1 MRWDEWFRPGPR
13 FGLRIILPTGLAIV
27 LFVVA
32 LFSLVVPAY
41 ERQIMERKREMI
53 RELTHSAV
61 SILAEYEREEQA
73 GALTREVAQREAV
86 TRLRF
91 LRYGDEGKDYF
102 WITDLEPRM
111 VMHPYRADL
120 DGSDLREFA
129 DPGGKR
135 LFVEMVEVAR
145 ASGAGYVEF
154 FWQWK
159 DDPGRIVPKLS
170 HIRAFEPWG
179 WVVGTGIYIEDV
191 RHEIQ
196 RLTAHLIRL
205 SLGITAILT
214 LLLLLIVQQSLAI
227 DRRRGRAEASLRE
240 SRERYRALV
249 DASTEGVALVLDG
262 RITFANP
269 TLRQMLGRADDDLI
283 GQTPASVFPGLE
295 GGEPDGDT
303 PRAVRLERDG
313 AAPREAVIS
322 SSAIRLGER
331 DGIILTVR
339 EASPREQA
347 RREREELAVELQV
360 SLQFLQEPVRAL
372 MREPVVCSLSD
383 PIRRA
388 AELMRRGASSAILVR
403 AESGEMVGIVT
414 DRDIRDRVVAG
425 DLAPSE
431 PVHRIMTSPLLTFPE
446 SGLAGEA
453 ILFMFERGI
462 RHLAVRDP
470 AGRIIGLLRDREL
483 AASQR
488 FSPAAITREIRAAR
502 LPEQIAELRARVPR
516 LVSAWID
523 TGSPPRGVNRIL
535 TAVSDTTQE
544 SLIAAAIA
552 DLGPP
557 PAPFAFIAL
566 GSDGREEQT
575 LATDQDNALIYEDP
589 PASELEVC
597 ETYFRQLG
605 ERVCGD
611 LDRAGYTFC
620 PGDIMARNPRWN
632 RPLSAWIEAYR
643 GWMEA
648 PEPQDLLE
656 FMVFFDF
663 RCVGGDPALA
673 RRLREAID
681 GTLRRNPPFL
691 LHLAR
696 HALDF
701 RLPVGAFGRLSTE
714 ANDSHGRTFNLKEAM
729 APVVHVARLYA
740 LREGIEA
747 TNTLDRLQALHLRN
761 VVKSPDYEEIVQVY
775 EHLMRT
781 RLRHQT
787 QALRQGGS
795 PDNHLPLESLTDLDR
810 ALLKQAASR
819 IALLL
824 KRVSYDFLGTG

>member
-1 MRWDEWFRPGPR
+1 MRWESWLRGGPR
-13 FGLRIILPTGLAIV
+13 FGLRIILPTVLAIA

-32 LFSLVVPAY
+32 LFALVVPAY
-41 ERQIMERKREMI
+41 ERQILERKREMI

-73 GALTREVAQREAV
+73 GALNRETAQREAV
-86 TRLRF
+86 TRLRY
-91 LRYGDEGKDYF
+91 LRYGEDGKDYF
-102 WITDLEPRM
+102 WITDLHPRM
-111 VMHPYRADL
+111 VMHPYRPDL
-120 DGSDLREFA
+120 EGTDLRDFA

-135 LFVEMVEVAR
+135 LFVEMVETAR
-145 ASGAGYVEF
+145 ASGAGYVEYV
-154 FWQWK
+154 WQWK
-159 DDPGRIVPKLS
+159 DDPNRIVPKLS

-179 WVVGTGIYIEDV
+179 WVIGTGIYVEDV
-191 RHEIQ
+191 RHEIA
-196 RLTAHLIRL
+196 RLTANLIRL

-214 LLLLLIVQQSLAI
+214 LLLLLIVQQSLSI

-262 RITFANP
+262 RVTFANP
-269 TLRQMLGRADDDLI
+269 TLRQMLGRGEEDLA
-283 GQTPASVFPGLE
+283 GLPPAALFGEAE
-295 GGEPDGDT
+295 GNPVDRES
-303 PRAVRLERDG
+303 PRAIRLSRPG
-313 AAPREAVIS
+313 APAVDAVL
-322 SSAIRLGER
+322 SASPIRLGER
-331 DGIILTVR
+331 EGTILTVR
-339 EASPREQA
+339 EANPREQA

-360 SLQFLQEPVRAL
+360 SLQALQEPVRSL
-372 MREPVVCSLSD
+372 MREPVICALSD

-388 AELMRRGASSAILVR
+388 AESMRRGASSGILVR
-403 AESGEMVGIVT
+403 AESGEMIGIVT

-425 DLAPSE
+425 DISPAE

-462 RHLAVRDP
+462 RHLAVRDA
-470 AGRIIGLLRDREL
+470 AGRITGLLRDREL

-502 LPEQIAELRARVPR
+502 LPEQIVELRARVPR

-544 SLIAAAIA
+544 SLIAAALD

-557 PAPFAFIAL
+557 PVPFAFLTL

-575 LATDQDNALIYEDP
+575 LATDQDNALIYDDP
-589 PASELEVC
+589 PAAEADRCQAWFLR
-597 ETYFRQLG
+597 FA

-611 LDRAGYTFC
+611 LDRAGYPFC
-620 PGDIMARNPRWN
+620 PGGIMAKNPRWN
-632 RPLSAWIEAYR
+632 LPLSRWIETYR

-656 FMVFFDF
+656 FMAFFDF
-663 RCVGGDPALA
+663 RCAGGDPALA
-673 RRLREAID
+673 QRLRASIEE
-681 GTLRRNPPFL
+681 TLRRNPPFL

-696 HALDF
+696 HALEF

-714 ANDSHGRTFNLKEAM
+714 SSDARGKTFNLKEAM
-729 APVVHVARLYA
+729 APIVHVARLYA
-740 LREGIEA
+740 LKGGIEA
-747 TNTLDRLQALHLRN
+747 TNTLDRLHELHAGN
-761 VVKSPDYEEIVQVY
+761 VIQSPSFEEIVQVY

-787 QALRQGGS
+787 QVLRQGGS
-795 PDNHLPLESLTDLDR
+795 PDNNLPLESLTDLDR